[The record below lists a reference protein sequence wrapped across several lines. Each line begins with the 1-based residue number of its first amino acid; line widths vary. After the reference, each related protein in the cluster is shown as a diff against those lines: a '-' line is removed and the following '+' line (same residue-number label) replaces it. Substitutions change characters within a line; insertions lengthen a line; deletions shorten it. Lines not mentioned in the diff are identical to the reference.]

1 MKPSLYELD
10 QFQLDNLLYNRVPF
24 KLMTLRES
32 LTPYFSGLQLMH
44 LKTCEVVLSSPEDIL
59 DYVSKENLTKD
70 HALVI
75 VGNDSAEGE
84 MIQKKMMASGY
95 INVFFIKD
103 GVASLQVQ
111 GVRT

>member
-24 KLMTLRES
+24 KLITLGES
-32 LTPYFSGLQLMH
+32 LISYYSGLQLMH
-44 LKTCEVVLSSPEDIL
+44 LKTCEVVLPSADDIL
-59 DYVSKENLTKD
+59 NYVTNENLTKD

-75 VGNDSAEGE
+75 VGRDNAEGE

-103 GVASLQVQ
+103 GVASLQGQ
-111 GVRT
+111 GVSK